1 LLATWYGLSD
11 VALAGALCDR
21 ASFRRF
27 CGFARDEATPE
38 RTAGVALPA
47 PACRAGARRGLFAA
61 IARDLEAKGATV
73 RKGTSPQSLTAIAS
87 LIDATIIGS
96 ASKGDKEAAS
106 GHRTRAPAHGYKAH
120 IAAAKDS
127 GIIRDIETTPA
138 NEPDVAIAPS
148 IIPDK
153 PEFMPTKPMMRFR
166 SKRRL
171 KPRWNRKAFARKGHR
186 WLSAEKLEA
195 RNRPPRPILGRRL
208 STNSFFIASR
218 RNLSRNALLPR
229 QDRDLRN
236 LETQL
241 TIRGHCLQRQTPLA
255 AAKRLS
261 GFEQAPSKPGPSTKP
276 KTSSPSRRSTGDFR
290 TITIIQAIPP
300 AKSAPHTGLETL
312 WYDWSRPLS
321 VQMT

>member
-1 LLATWYGLSD
+1 LAACGSGSFVALSGGERREGLASLGDVQGLLLATWYGLSD

-171 KPRWNRKAFARKGHR
+171 KPRVEPQAFAQGPSLAVGRKAR
-186 WLSAEKLEA
+186 SAQQSA
-195 RNRPPRPILGRRL
+195 AAHSCLGRR
-208 STNSFFIASR
+208 
-218 RNLSRNALLPR
+218 ALEKFLLYRFAKEFVSKRPAPSP
-229 QDRDLRN
+229 DRENLRN

-241 TIRGHCLQRQTPLA
+241 TIFA
-255 AAKRLS
+255 AMDRAC
-261 GFEQAPSKPGPSTKP
+261 
-276 KTSSPSRRSTGDFR
+276 
-290 TITIIQAIPP
+290 
-300 AKSAPHTGLETL
+300 
-312 WYDWSRPLS
+312 
-321 VQMT
+321 